1 MNENDPKVAIF
12 DLDNTILR
20 ADSDYEMVNFLIS
33 KNLIN
38 KKYKKLNDDYF
49 ASYGSGDLDID
60 EFSEFSLKPFIGM
73 T

>member
-1 MNENDPKVAIF
+1 MNENDQKVAIF

-38 KKYKKLNDDYF
+38 KKYK
-49 ASYGSGDLDID
+49 
-60 EFSEFSLKPFIGM
+60 
-73 T
+73 